1 MSAPD
6 EASAQPTAAADAAEP
21 VVRGLTP
28 YAENLYREL
37 LHAPHPAHTD
47 RVAPP
52 NVPSVHGEG
61 RSAGQRRD
69 AVAELAELG
78 LVRLDEHGTPRP
90 LPPRL
95 ALESWAAQRELEAVR
110 ARESADLLAQLY
122 SAHTGAGARYAEVL
136 EDVDEVVRVFAHMQD
151 QARGLIRGFDRGSVL
166 APEEIGPNPWQLAC
180 MQRGVRYHVVY
191 ESDFLQ
197 TDVGLRSLQ
206 VAVKAGEVAR
216 VFPGVPM
223 KLAIADDDRALISVP
238 RPESGDIMALLVH
251 SSMLLD
257 ALIDLFEAFWRLAVP
272 ISASVGRS
280 GGTVG
285 TEPTPTTQR
294 LLALLSAG
302 STDEAIARELEISER
317 TVHRRVRRLQ
327 ELLGA
332 RTRFQLGVQAARRGW
347 L

>member
-1 MSAPD
+1 MSVPD
-6 EASAQPTAAADAAEP
+6 EPSEIATPEFTREAL
-21 VVRGLTP
+21 RGLTP
-28 YAENLYREL
+28 QAESLYRKLLSTSDRGHLPVARDPHAQEAALTEL
-37 LHAPHPAHTD
+37 ERMGL
-47 RVAPP
+47 V
-52 NVPSVHGEG
+52 
-61 RSAGQRRD
+61 RRD
-69 AVAELAELG
+69 A
-78 LVRLDEHGTPRP
+78 DGTPRP

-95 ALESWAAQRELEAVR
+95 ALEIWAAQRELEAVR

-122 SAHTGAGARYAEVL
+122 SAHTGAGGRYAEVL
-136 EDVDEVVRVFAHMQD
+136 EDVDEAVRVFAHMQD
-151 QARGLIRGFDRGSVL
+151 QARGLIRGLDRGSIL
-166 APEEIGPNPWQLAC
+166 APDEIGPNPWQLTC

-197 TDVGLRSLQ
+197 TNVGLRSLQ
-206 VAVKAGEVAR
+206 AAVKAGEVAR

-223 KLAIADDDRALISVP
+223 KLTIADDDRALITVP
-238 RPESGDIMALLVH
+238 RPESGDVMALLVH

-272 ISASVGRS
+272 ISASVGQS
-280 GGTVG
+280 GGTVDS
-285 TEPTPTTQR
+285 EPTPHTQR

-302 STDEAIARELEISER
+302 STDEAIARELDVSER